1 MARFANSLIY
11 LCAFYALAKIQRR
24 AGGGIDRPG
33 RSTPPLC
40 ILSDSFNLW
49 ALTLRDDVLRPSMLA
64 MASAGSLPA
73 NSLIL
78 AVSLSVQGRIIPDMV
93 TTSINVAIPVS
104 NKLTKNEKLMTD

>member
-1 MARFANSLIY
+1 
-11 LCAFYALAKIQRR
+11 
-24 AGGGIDRPG
+24 
-33 RSTPPLC
+33 
-40 ILSDSFNLW
+40 
-49 ALTLRDDVLRPSMLA
+49 MLA